1 MAQVIRGIDA
11 DMNHSSMIADE
22 MAVFAQVVEHN
33 GFTAAARR
41 LKVPK
46 VRVSRAVAAL
56 ERALGARLLERTTR
70 RIALTTAGRS
80 ILSHCQRVALEVEA
94 ARAALQPVAEGAQLR
109 VAIDHG
115 FGRLL
120 VAPLV
125 PRFLERF
132 PGVTLHLINAEDVA
146 AGAPF
151 DVELR
156 ADGRLRDGEVASPL
170 GTPPMIL
177 CASPQYLAGKS
188 VPQVPS
194 ELGQHAML
202 WAGSGPE
209 TGLRLAKDGG
219 SVAVPGTPR
228 LVAQDLSAL
237 HAAVAAG
244 LGIGALPEFMCRN
257 GLAMKRLVRLLPEW
271 EVADAVRLTAVA
283 PASRA
288 QLPEV
293 RSFIDF
299 LGANVVPALAGEPQ
313 AEARVN
319 GR

>member
-1 MAQVIRGIDA
+1 MDQSR
-11 DMNHSSMIADE
+11 MIADE

-56 ERALGARLLERTTR
+56 ERALGHRLLERTTR
-70 RIALTTAGRS
+70 RIGLTAAGRS
-80 ILSHCQRVALEVEA
+80 ILANCQRVALEVEA

-109 VAIDHG
+109 VVIDQG
-115 FGRLL
+115 FGRQL

-132 PGVTLHLINAEDVA
+132 PQVTLRLVNAEEVA
-146 AGAPF
+146 AGAEF

-156 ADGRLRDGEVASPL
+156 TDGRVVEGEVASSL

-177 CASPQYLAGKS
+177 CAAPAYLAGKPF
-188 VPQVPS
+188 PQSPS
-194 ELGQHAML
+194 ELVQHALL
-202 WAGSGPE
+202 WTSTGSAGTP
-209 TGLRLAKDGG
+209 RLSKDGG
-219 SVAVPGTPR
+219 TVSLPGTPR
-228 LVAQDLSAL
+228 LVAQDLAAL

-257 GLAMKRLVRLLPEW
+257 GLAMKRLVRLLPDW
-271 EVADAVRLTAVA
+271 SVADQLELTAVS

-288 QLPEV
+288 VDPAV
-293 RSFIDF
+293 RSFVEF
-299 LGANVVPALAGEPQ
+299 LSANIVPALAGAPESSEPR
-313 AEARVN
+313 APMARKAAS
-319 GR
+319 

>member
-1 MAQVIRGIDA
+1 
-11 DMNHSSMIADE
+11 MNHSMIADE
-22 MAVFAQVVEHN
+22 MAVFARVVEMN
-33 GFTAAARR
+33 GFTAAARK
-41 LKVPK
+41 LQVPK

-80 ILSHCQRVALEVEA
+80 ILAHCQRVALEVEA

-109 VAIDHG
+109 VAIDQG

-132 PGVTLHLINAEDVA
+132 PQVTLRLINAEEVA
-146 AGAPF
+146 DGAAF

-156 ADGRLRDGEVASPL
+156 GDGRIAEGEVTHSL

-177 CASPQYLAGKS
+177 CATPSYLAGKS
-188 VPQVPS
+188 LPQSPS

-202 WAGSGPE
+202 WAAAKQDSV
-209 TGLRLAKDGG
+209 LRLAKGG
-219 SVAVPGTPR
+219 GTVTVPGTPR
-228 LVAQDLSAL
+228 LVAQDLTAL
-237 HAAVAAG
+237 HGAVAAG

-257 GLAMKRLVRLLPEW
+257 GLAMKRLVRLLPDW
-271 EVADAVRLTAVA
+271 EVADPVELTAVS
-283 PASRA
+283 PADRA
-288 QLPEV
+288 AEPAV
-293 RSFIDF
+293 RSFVEF
-299 LGANVVPALAGEPQ
+299 LAANIVPALAGAPEVP
-313 AEARVN
+313 EARPGVRKAA
-319 GR
+319 G

>member
-1 MAQVIRGIDA
+1 
-11 DMNHSSMIADE
+11 MNHSMIADE
-22 MAVFAQVVEHN
+22 MAVFARVVEMN
-33 GFTAAARR
+33 GFTAAARK
-41 LKVPK
+41 LQVPK

-70 RIALTTAGRS
+70 RISLTTAGRS
-80 ILSHCQRVALEVEA
+80 ILAHCQRVALEVEA

-109 VAIDHG
+109 VAIDQG

-132 PGVTLHLINAEDVA
+132 PQVTLRLINADEVTD
-146 AGAPF
+146 GTGF

-156 ADGRLRDGEVASPL
+156 CDRRVAPGEVASSL

-177 CASPQYLAGKS
+177 CAAPNYLAGKS
-188 VPQVPS
+188 VPQTPS

-202 WAGSGPE
+202 WAAAGPDSA
-209 TGLRLAKDGG
+209 LRLAKNGG
-219 SVAVPGTPR
+219 AVTVPGTPR
-228 LVAQDLSAL
+228 LVAQDLAAL

-257 GLAMKRLVRLLPEW
+257 GLAMKRLVRLLPDW
-271 EVADAVRLTAVA
+271 EVADPVELTAVS
-283 PASRA
+283 PADRA
-288 QLPEV
+288 AEPAV
-293 RSFIDF
+293 RSFVDF
-299 LGANVVPALAGEPQ
+299 LAANIVPALAGAP
-313 AEARVN
+313 EAPEGKPAARKAV
-319 GR
+319 G